1 MMSCML
7 KLNATVWQQKLRL
20 RWLGH
25 MLRMKETRISKKG
38 LRWNPPGKRKQRRP
52 KMTIRKTFNG
62 DFKKM
67 EPTCGT
73 AEREAKREFHGEKGM
88 AALSL
93 MNRCNE

>member
-1 MMSCML
+1 
-7 KLNATVWQQKLRL
+7 
-20 RWLGH
+20 
-25 MLRMKETRISKKG
+25 
-38 LRWNPPGKRKQRRP
+38 
-52 KMTIRKTFNG
+52 MTIRKTFKG

-93 MNRCNE
+93 MDRRKERIY